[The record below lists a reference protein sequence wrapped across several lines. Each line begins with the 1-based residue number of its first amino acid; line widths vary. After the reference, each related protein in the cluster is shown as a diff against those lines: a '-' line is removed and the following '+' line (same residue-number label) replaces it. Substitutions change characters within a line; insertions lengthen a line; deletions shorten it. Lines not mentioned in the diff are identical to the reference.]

1 MKDGSGLKAGSSQT
15 LKFKVKYE
23 DMAENTKTYSTF
35 QITVKLASNANTG
48 SYSAKETLTITGA
61 DRVLQGRR
69 TIELKARDGEQE
81 AEVVWYSGNESLAS
95 VDENGRVTLKGA
107 GTILIYAKGE
117 GQRLGNA
124 QLDGICGEY
133 R

>member
-1 MKDGSGLKAGSSQT
+1 M
-15 LKFKVKYE
+15 
-23 DMAENTKTYSTF
+23 
-35 QITVKLASNANTG
+35 KLASNANTG

-61 DRVLQGRR
+61 DRVYYKVGE

-117 GQRLGNA
+117 GQRLGC
-124 QLDGICGEY
+124 LLYTSRCV
-133 R
+133 